1 MLIFDSNV
9 WVSYALNPKGALAET
24 LERSIDQF
32 PYALSNR
39 TFTELTDVLMRS
51 KFDPYFSK
59 EKRANTLEFIAKDA
73 KWFTPTETIRD
84 CRDPK
89 DDKFLELAVASK
101 ADFLITGDS
110 DLLVLNPFR
119 KTRILTMADFS
130 KVSL

>member
-1 MLIFDSNV
+1 
-9 WVSYALNPKGALAET
+9 
-24 LERSIDQF
+24 
-32 PYALSNR
+32 
-39 TFTELTDVLMRS
+39 MRS